1 MPGNCEG
8 ARCSEASTSDDIAL
22 TAHTLSSVRSGNWL
36 SSPIE
41 DHFGGNPGAADP
53 SLDDRDGLGIGS
65 LRLRLR
71 TTRSWILACTSAASL
86 A

>member
-1 MPGNCEG
+1 MLGGFDLRRHCADGPHSLECVEREL
-8 ARCSEASTSDDIAL
+8 AC
-22 TAHTLSSVRSGNWL
+22 
-36 SSPIE
+36 SPIE